1 VEETEYTKKDL
12 QTVYVIE
19 TKLFSECMYNTCKRI
34 CEPYFLGFIT
44 ELSESEIALKIGA
57 SLDYGIEVII
67 YLNEIFKSGK
77 P

>member
-1 VEETEYTKKDL
+1 
-12 QTVYVIE
+12 
-19 TKLFSECMYNTCKRI
+19 MYNTCKRI

-44 ELSESEIALKIGA
+44 ELSESEIALDLFRQVKIGA

-77 P
+77 PWKFPLIVTA